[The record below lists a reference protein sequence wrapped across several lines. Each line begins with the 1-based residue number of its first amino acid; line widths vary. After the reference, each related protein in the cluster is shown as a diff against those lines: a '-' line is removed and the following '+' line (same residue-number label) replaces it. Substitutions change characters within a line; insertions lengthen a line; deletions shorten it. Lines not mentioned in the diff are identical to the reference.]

1 MSKKKR
7 VRTPTPK
14 DDTLIV
20 AWGRADQFSSP
31 SLVYVYPNRDIKCD
45 TRVVM
50 EALEGP
56 RYGYTFE
63 DFGTPKQQPSLI
75 AELEARGYDITT
87 LRLTIQKKKEEPEN
101 SPAP

>member
-1 MSKKKR
+1 MPKKR

-20 AWGRADQFSSP
+20 AWGRTDSYSAP

-45 TRVVM
+45 SRVVM

-56 RYGYTFE
+56 RHEHSFE
-63 DFGTPKQQPSLI
+63 TYPNMKTIPSLI
-75 AELEARGYDITT
+75 EELESRGYDITT
-87 LRLTIQKKKEEPEN
+87 LRLTIKKKK
-101 SPAP
+101 ADCA

>member
-1 MSKKKR
+1 MKKKR
-7 VRTPTPK
+7 VRTPQPK

-20 AWGRADQFSSP
+20 SWGRADQFSAP

-50 EALEGP
+50 DALEGP

-63 DFGTPKQQPSLI
+63 AFGVLKEQPSLI

-87 LRLTIQKKKEEPEN
+87 LKLTIEKKKVDGE
-101 SPAP
+101 